1 MNLCFNNFYYGYG
14 VITKNKYDPITGVLS
29 MDLVQILKD
38 RVIPIVLNQD
48 STHQNASLF
57 GEKTAVLSSFIP
69 ILLSLLKNNPNLISM
84 LQSSLNPRVTDLF
97 PNDSLAKTNLIE
109 AVGHTLPKE
118 ETESLLN
125 HSIAPTLGALEDLA
139 GSNDDRSIAHYLEQH
154 KESIASALPLWATS
168 ILGGLGV
175 GSATG
180 AFASNTVV
188 EPTATATPSHI
199 APSTHYTEPPEKEK
213 SSLWFPLIALVVLA
227 ILVGLFLRYCNNK
240 EQVVATNAQPAV
252 TNANAQPAFFQ
263 LNTDSTG
270 SLVTCQVRIG
280 NPTFTDI
287 IQTEVKQLFNH
298 PIGCG
303 VDSSQQ
309 YHAELIDQNG
319 LSSILKLLKGVP
331 NATLTWTGSEIAL
344 QGTDAAA
351 MQNLA
356 AQIKPLVPNVNVNVQ
371 QAVDMSQA
379 VNNSISD
386 AEKALANINPDQVKP
401 LDIATALNL
410 QIINFATASSDI
422 PDSNKSVLDQAAA
435 LMNRVLNVQ
444 LTVKGFTD
452 AVGNAES
459 NKTLSHQ
466 RAQSVVD
473 YLISKGVDP
482 SKLKAEGYGQEN
494 PVADNATEEGKFK
507 NRRIE
512 FAVTNTETGVER
524 EVSPEGVEKVN

>member
-1 MNLCFNNFYYGYG
+1 
-14 VITKNKYDPITGVLS
+14 

-84 LQSSLNPRVTDLF
+84 LQSNLNPRIADLF
-97 PNDSLAKTNLIE
+97 PHDSLAKANLIE
-109 AVGHTLPKE
+109 AVGQTLPKE

-125 HSIAPTLGALEDLA
+125 HAIAPTIGALEDLA
-139 GSNDDRSIAHYLEQH
+139 GSHDDQTIAHYLEQH
-154 KESIASALPLWATS
+154 KESITSALPLWATS
-168 ILGGLGV
+168 ILGGLGARA
-175 GSATG
+175 ATG
-180 AFASNTVV
+180 AFASNRVA
-188 EPTATATPSHI
+188 ESTATVTPSHV
-199 APSTHYTEPPEKEK
+199 APSTHYTQPPEAEKEK
-213 SSLWFPLIALVVLA
+213 SSLWLPLIALVVLA

-240 EQVVATNAQPAV
+240 EQVVATNEQPAV

-263 LNTDSTG
+263 LTTDATG
-270 SLVTCQVRIG
+270 SLVTCQARIG

-309 YHAELIDQNG
+309 YHSELIDQNG

-344 QGTDAAA
+344 QGADATA

-379 VNNSISD
+379 VNSSISD
-386 AEKALANINPDQVKP
+386 AEKALANINPEQVKP

-410 QIINFATASSDI
+410 QIINFATASIDI
-422 PDSNKSVLDQAAA
+422 PEANKSVLDQAAA
-435 LMNRVLNVQ
+435 LMNRVPNVQ

-459 NKTLSHQ
+459 NKTLSRE

-524 EVSPEGVEKVN
+524 EVSPEGVEKVNE

>member
-1 MNLCFNNFYYGYG
+1 
-14 VITKNKYDPITGVLS
+14 

-84 LQSSLNPRVTDLF
+84 LQSNLNPRIADLF
-97 PNDSLAKTNLIE
+97 PHDSLAKNNLID

-154 KESIASALPLWATS
+154 KASIASALPLWASS
-168 ILGGLGV
+168 ILAGLGGLGA
-175 GSATG
+175 GAATG
-180 AFASNTVV
+180 AFASNTVNSVV
-188 EPTATATPSHI
+188 EPTPTVTSPHVTPSHV
-199 APSTHYTEPPEKEK
+199 APSSPYTQPPEPEKEK
-213 SSLWFPLIALVVLA
+213 SSLWFPLIALVILA

-240 EQVVATNAQPAV
+240 EQVVATNEQPAMS
-252 TNANAQPAFFQ
+252 NANAQPAFFQ
-263 LNTDSTG
+263 LSTDATG
-270 SLVTCQVRIG
+270 SLVTCQARIG

-379 VNNSISD
+379 VNSSISD
-386 AEKALANINPDQVKP
+386 AEKALASINPEQVKP

-410 QIINFATASSDI
+410 QIINFATASKDI
-422 PDSNKSVLDQAAA
+422 PDANKSVLDQAAA
-435 LMNRVLNVQ
+435 LMNRVPNVQ